1 MSIISN
7 EDEFVYNLQVDVKDN
22 KYYKVSLINTISN
35 HEQIILK
42 NDDGVYVV
50 TPDVNRSF
58 KFTSNWPNNSSQIYL
73 LESLVKDVI
82 SDTNVKFNNNI
93 IEAKVNYPNNAK
105 LVSES
110 IYIDDNYNVKK
121 VEVKDEDNKVMLKM
135 EVDKIDYK
143 PSFGDDYFKLNES
156 VQEETTEKKKKED
169 CVESE
174 NNTCD
179 VSNILEDI
187 IYPLYVP
194 GDTYLTSKDTIDTD
208 EGNRII
214 LTFAGVSPFIL
225 VEETS
230 SINEEMEII
239 PVNGEPLLMGG
250 GLALLSD
257 NSLYWSVNG
266 VDFYL
271 TSKTLNGS
279 EMMMIAESIQN
290 STSLVASTK

>member
-1 MSIISN
+1 MC
-7 EDEFVYNLQVDVKDN
+7 VL
-22 KYYKVSLINTISN
+22 
-35 HEQIILK
+35 
-42 NDDGVYVV
+42 VV

-93 IEAKVNYPNNAK
+93 IETKVNYPNNAK

-135 EVDKIDYK
+135 EVAKIDYK

-156 VQEETTEKKKKED
+156 VQEETTEKKKTED

-230 SINEEMEII
+230 TIKEEMEII